1 MATANKANGSLV
13 SVEFKFDKE
22 TKGTVRYQEDGHAP
36 VIGTLYIRKSHFA
49 KPEYPQSLTVT
60 VTVNAK

>member
-1 MATANKANGSLV
+1 MAATKENGALV
-13 SVEFKFDKE
+13 SVKFAFDKE
-22 TKGTVRYQEDGHAP
+22 TKGTVRYQEEGHAP
-36 VIGTLYIRKSHFA
+36 VIGTLYLRKSHFA

>member
-1 MATANKANGSLV
+1 MATANNSALV
-13 SVEFKFDKE
+13 SVKFTFDKE

-60 VTVNAK
+60 ITVNAK

>member
-1 MATANKANGSLV
+1 MATANNSALV
-13 SVEFKFDKE
+13 SVKFAFDKE

-60 VTVNAK
+60 ITVNAK